1 MQANHEEVTVM
12 VGMNDRTAELPG
24 VGRTRA
30 AALAKL
36 GILTARD
43 LLYHFPRGYQD
54 RGNILSLLGCPDGT
68 VGAFILTVASAPS
81 SARISGGRYLT
92 KFSAYDDSASVG
104 IVYFNQ
110 PYVRD
115 IFRVGATFR
124 FWGRLSYS
132 GGRAQ
137 LISPLFEPVLPGK
150 PLPALVPVYPLTAG
164 ISSKLISGL
173 VKSLL
178 DSGCLCERDDI
189 IPIATRRE
197 LGLPDLADAMR
208 MLHLPQNGDE
218 VKKAMRRFTFERMLT
233 FALCAGLSKQSLDS
247 RRHFQIAQAD
257 LEPFYSLLPFEPTGA
272 QRRAIADIGRDM
284 CADASAPPMSR
295 ILTGDVGSGKTVVA
309 AAAIFTAA
317 QSCIQSAMMA
327 PTEILAQQHYR
338 ELEPLL
344 GQAGIKVG
352 LITGSTPK
360 KQRAATEEQLRT
372 GELDAVIGTHAL
384 LSEDVV
390 FHRLGLVITDEQHRF
405 GVMQRTALSEK
416 SGAAAP
422 SPHVLVMSATPIPRT
437 LSFILYGD
445 LAISTLDELPP
456 GRQKID
462 TFAVGE
468 SYRERLDAFI
478 RKTVLAGHRVYVVC
492 PAVSPAEAKADT
504 EDEQLG
510 DGEDQRQ
517 LHTATETAQRLAS
530 LFPDIPVGL
539 VYGKMKS
546 ADKERAMADFA
557 EGRTSILVST
567 TVIEVGVNV
576 PEATLMIIE
585 DADRFGLSQL
595 HQLRGRVGRGS
606 EKSYCVLV
614 SDNRSNEARSR
625 LEIMVRSNDGFAIA
639 QRDLQLRGPG
649 DFFPHAGG
657 GARQHGAVDSE
668 LFSVGADE
676 QAVEQASRTAKELLD
691 ADPMLA
697 GHPALRERV
706 EQLMTVGIN
715 TIH

>member
-1 MQANHEEVTVM
+1 MISLSD
-12 VGMNDRTAELPG
+12 GMAELPG

-30 AALAKL
+30 AALEKL
-36 GILTARD
+36 GIFTARD
-43 LLYHFPRGYQD
+43 LLYHFPRGYQN
-54 RGNILSLLGCPDGT
+54 RGDILPLLGCPDGT
-68 VGAFILTVASAPS
+68 VGAFILTVATPPT

-92 KFSAYDDSASVG
+92 KFSAYDDSASVS

-115 IFRVGATFR
+115 IFKVGATFR
-124 FWGRLSYS
+124 FWGRLSHS
-132 GGRAQ
+132 DGRTH
-137 LISPLFEPVLPGK
+137 LLSPLFEPVLPGK

-173 VKSLL
+173 VKKLL
-178 DSGCLCERDDI
+178 DSGCVGERDDV
-189 IPIATRRE
+189 IPADVRRE
-197 LGLPDLADAMR
+197 LGLAGLRDALR
-208 MLHLPQNGDE
+208 MLHLPQSGDE
-218 VKKAMRRFTFERMLT
+218 VKTAMRRFTFERMLI
-233 FALCAGLSKQSLDS
+233 FALCAGLSKQSIDG
-247 RRHFQIAQAD
+247 RRHYPVSHAN
-257 LEPFYSLLPFEPTGA
+257 LEPFYSLLSFEPTGA
-272 QRRAIADIGRDM
+272 QRRAIDDIARDM
-284 CADASAPPMSR
+284 CTDPDSPPMSR
-295 ILTGDVGSGKTVVA
+295 ILTGDVGSGKTAVA
-309 AAAIFTAA
+309 AAAMFIAA
-317 QSCIQSAMMA
+317 QSCIQTAMMV
-327 PTEILAQQHYR
+327 PTEILAEQHYR

-360 KQRAATEEQLRT
+360 KRRAATEEQLRT
-372 GELDAVIGTHAL
+372 GELDVVIGTHAL
-384 LSEDVV
+384 LSDDVV
-390 FHRLGLVITDEQHRF
+390 FDRLGLVITDEQHRF

-456 GRQKID
+456 GRQKVD
-462 TFAVGE
+462 TFAVDE
-468 SYRERLDAFI
+468 SYRERIDAFI
-478 RKTVLAGHRVYVVC
+478 RKNVLSGHRAYVVC
-492 PAVSPAEAKADT
+492 PAVSPAEAK
-504 EDEQLG
+504 EDEEELG
-510 DGEDQRQ
+510 DGDEPRR
-517 LHTATETAQRLAS
+517 LHTATETAQRLAA

-539 VYGKMKS
+539 VYGKMNS
-546 ADKERAMADFA
+546 ADKERAMSDFA
-557 EGRTSILVST
+557 AGRTSILVST

-576 PEATLMIIE
+576 PEATLMVIE

-606 EKSYCVLV
+606 EKSYCVLI
-614 SDNRSNEARSR
+614 SDNRSSEARSR
-625 LEIMVRSNDGFAIA
+625 LGIMVKSNDGFSIA

-649 DFFPHAGG
+649 DFFPRAGG

-668 LFSVGADE
+668 LFSAGADE
-676 QAVEQASRTAKELLD
+676 QSVEAASRTAKALLD
-691 ADPMLA
+691 SDPMLA
-697 GHPALRERV
+697 EHPALRARV